1 MKPHTCINPQFCSS
15 EVQGPLAALGLLLGD
30 SHAEI
35 KVLAGLLP
43 FLEALD
49 MNPRPSPSCRFQNS
63 GSPGCRTEVC
73 VPAGDQLR
81 ACCAPAGPR
90 PAPSASPAVPLPP
103 QQWPVTSLSC
113 FKHLQLSC
121 LQARK
126 VSILRTHKMRFCLP
140 GSLYDAVTL
149 IPSAETPLSP
159 NTALSQVPEKPG
171 VGILGGHDATGPV
184 IMDQKRNKQRI
195 NNSPPPPA
203 KRPLPGP
210 SQPHCHPVPPGHH
223 P

>member
-1 MKPHTCINPQFCSS
+1 
-15 EVQGPLAALGLLLGD
+15 
-30 SHAEI
+30 
-35 KVLAGLLP
+35 
-43 FLEALD
+43 

-195 NNSPPPPA
+195 NNPPPPRQTTLA
-203 KRPLPGP
+203 RALSASLSPSASWSPSLTLFPGP
-210 SQPHCHPVPPGHH
+210 TFLLSLELRG
-223 P
+223 